1 MRFLRGRELRQ
12 GVKIGLLKQ
21 NLAIEPDVQNFIGF
35 VHAAVTDL
43 GGNAFAA
50 ALGLIELSQKLRA
63 AGAGTGY
70 PLPVVLELSGAEL
83 QVGWNGAGPHAI
95 AHLDA
100 PPASEAVTALCGR
113 LRHSTE
119 GEDPAVLLRRNAEME
134 RFLEESR
141 ARAEQALADMQTA
154 LAKRQAEL
162 QDSMRQAETDALTG
176 LYNRRAYDARVAEA
190 FRTAKDQGGAL
201 TLVLCD
207 LDYFKQINDE
217 HGHQYGDTYLCRMAQ
232 AMLSVTRRQGD
243 AAFRFGGDE
252 FAILYMCGKDI
263 ALKRAFRLLGLM
275 NGRISVGIAGVSPQ
289 EPCGGDLGR
298 FIGRADKALY
308 EAKGR
313 GRGRVVVDTCYA
325 DGTITY
331 DEHPFAGVRVDP

>member
-1 MRFLRGRELRQ
+1 ME
-12 GVKIGLLKQ
+12 IGLLKQ
-21 NLAIEPDVQNFIGF
+21 NLAIEPDVQSFIGF

-50 ALGLIELSQKLRA
+50 ALGLIDLTEKLRA
-63 AGAGTGY
+63 AGAGSGY
-70 PLPVVLELSGAEL
+70 PLPVTLELSGAEL
-83 QVGWNGAGPHAI
+83 RVGWNGAEPQAI
-95 AHLDA
+95 AHLGA
-100 PPASEAVTALCGR
+100 PPVAEAVAALRSR
-113 LRHSTE
+113 LQRSTE
-119 GEDPAVLLRRNAEME
+119 SEDPAVLLRRNAEME

-141 ARAEQALADMQTA
+141 VRAEQALADMQAA

-176 LYNRRAYDARVAEA
+176 LYNRRAYDARIADA
-190 FRTAKDQGGAL
+190 FRIAAGQGGAL

-263 ALKRAFRLLGLM
+263 ALKRALRLLEIM
-275 NGRISVGIAGVSPQ
+275 NGRISMGIAGVSPQ
-289 EPCGGDLGR
+289 EPCGGDLGQ

-313 GRGRVVVDTCYA
+313 GRGRVVVDTCHT

-331 DEHPFAGVRVDP
+331 DVHPFAGAHVDP

>member
-1 MRFLRGRELRQ
+1 MAN
-12 GVKIGLLKQ
+12 GLLKQ

-35 VHAAVTDL
+35 VHTAVLNL

-70 PLPVVLELSGAEL
+70 PLPVTLELAAADL
-83 QVGWNGAGPHAI
+83 QVRWNGTDPHTVVR
-95 AHLDA
+95 LGA
-100 PPASEAVTALCGR
+100 PPSDEAVDALRSR
-113 LRHSTE
+113 LQRSTE
-119 GEDPAVLLRRNAEME
+119 SEDPAVLLRRNAEME

-141 ARAEQALADMQTA
+141 MRAERELADMQTA

-162 QDSMRQAETDALTG
+162 QDTMRQAETDALTG
-176 LYNRRAYDARVAEA
+176 LYNRRAYDVRLAEA
-190 FRTAKDQGGAL
+190 FRAASAGGGAI

-217 HGHQYGDTYLCRMAQ
+217 HGHQYGDTYLCKMAQ
-232 AMLSVTRRQGD
+232 AMLAVTRRQGD

-252 FAILYMCGKDI
+252 FAILYVCGKDI
-263 ALKRAFRLLGLM
+263 ALKRARSLLESM
-275 NGRISVGIAGVSPQ
+275 NGRISMGIAGISPQ
-289 EPCGGDLGR
+289 EPCGGNLGH

-313 GRGRVVVDTCYA
+313 GRGRVVVDTCHA

-331 DEHPFAGVRVDP
+331 DDYPFEGASR